1 MLTDFLTKYKRLL
14 IIGGGG
20 VTLLIISW
28 AIYYNVFFF
37 HITNESPNPDNISYL
52 SPRFVVEFNKDL
64 VADSVKVS
72 SNNATISSSVAGKQL
87 IINLPAD
94 LEGNKTYVITI
105 DAVASKSGD
114 MIKNHSISIKTAL
127 NSKSLSDADRKTILD
142 KQQASKTST
151 INDPILSYLPHS
163 TLDYSMTGS
172 LTNDVGGSHAITID
186 IEITLSAA
194 DAKIDSQA
202 AVERYHQE
210 ALDYL
215 HSLKDID
222 TNNYDIFVNVI
233 NPTL

>member
-1 MLTDFLTKYKRLL
+1 MLTDFLTRYKRLL
-14 IIGGGG
+14 IIGGG
-20 VTLLIISW
+20 VAILLIIGW
-28 AIYYNVFFF
+28 VVYYSVFFF
-37 HITNESPNPDNISYL
+37 HITNVSPNPNNISYL

-64 VADSVKVS
+64 AADSAKVS
-72 SNNATISSSVAGKQL
+72 SSDAAISASVSGKRL

-105 DAVASKSGD
+105 NTIGSKNGD
-114 MIKNHSISIKTAL
+114 VIKDHSISLKTVL
-127 NSKSLSDADRKTILD
+127 NSDSLSDADRKTILD

-151 INDPILSYLPHS
+151 INDPIFNHLPHS

-194 DAKIDSQA
+194 DAKIDSQT

-215 HSLKDID
+215 RSLKDID
-222 TNNYDIFVNVI
+222 SNNYDIFVNVI

>member
-14 IIGGGG
+14 IIGGG
-20 VTLLIISW
+20 VISILLIGWSV
-28 AIYYNVFFF
+28 YYTMFFF
-37 HITNESPNPDNISYL
+37 HITNVSPNPNNISYL
-52 SPRFVVEFNKDL
+52 SPRLVVEFNKDL
-64 VADSVKVS
+64 VADSAKVS
-72 SNNATISSSVAGKQL
+72 STDAAISSSVSGKQL

-105 DAVASKSGD
+105 NAIASKNGD
-114 MIKNHSISIKTAL
+114 VIKDHSISLKTVL
-127 NSKSLSDADRKTILD
+127 NSNSLSDADKKTILD

-151 INDPILSYLPHS
+151 INDPIFSHLPHS
-163 TLDYSMTGS
+163 TLDYSMSGS
-172 LTNDVGGSHAITID
+172 FTNDVGGNHAISID

-194 DAKIDSQA
+194 DAKIDSQG

-215 HSLKDID
+215 RSLKDID
-222 TNNYDIFVNVI
+222 SNNYDIFVNVI